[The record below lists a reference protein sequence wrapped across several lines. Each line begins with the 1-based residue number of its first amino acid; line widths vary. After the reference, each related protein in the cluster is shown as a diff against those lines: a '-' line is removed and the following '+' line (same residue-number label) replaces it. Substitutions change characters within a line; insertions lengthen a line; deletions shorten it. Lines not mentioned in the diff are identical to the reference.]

1 MNGWAGTQF
10 WFSVMVVCMAFYG
23 LVSKLLNGGQFI
35 TIVGMAVGV
44 FGVRKAIE
52 HRKDNPGQGERKP
65 E

>member
-1 MNGWAGTQF
+1 
-10 WFSVMVVCMAFYG
+10 MAFYG